1 MSKSFS
7 TGAWAETLLGA
18 PSATVSRDRIFT
30 SALMA
35 RDATSTES
43 QAQQVFRTVV
53 DILHGQGA
61 ALSDVIRTR
70 MFYTDEDSL
79 EVLKIIHS
87 VVFNSPGPV
96 MTAVRVDCLPR
107 DSKVALEI
115 EAIKGGGAAAR
126 HIGID
131 AETSSCRA
139 IRIGDEFF
147 GAGYQGEAGQSHD
160 AQMDATY
167 AAASATLIEAGMSE
181 SDVAATRH
189 YYADSVDDET
199 DGTGKN
205 EFMGHAEPT
214 SAGICVHEPGASGNT
229 FSLEIE
235 AIADGE
241 SRKNFRTGRT
251 FEVENNYSR
260 AVRVGDVIYV
270 AGTTSII
277 PDEVIQHPGEVGP
290 QVDDTLAI
298 IRDAIEQLGGAWTDV
313 VRTRT
318 YIVGGLPALDE
329 ASARLKANLVGTDSA
344 ATLMGVPILGRPG
357 VIVEIEATAVLEK

>member
-1 MSKSFS
+1 VSESIT
-7 TGAWAETLLGA
+7 TGAWGETLLGV
-18 PSATVSRDRIFT
+18 PSAIVVGNRIFT

-43 QAQQVFRTVV
+43 QAQQVFRMAV
-53 DILHGQGA
+53 DLLYGQGA
-61 ALSDVIRTR
+61 ALSDVVRSR
-70 MFYTDEDSL
+70 LFYTDEGSL
-79 EVLKIIHS
+79 EILKMIHG

-96 MTAVRVDCLPR
+96 MTVVRVDCLPR
-107 DSKVALEI
+107 DLKVALEI
-115 EAIKGGGAAAR
+115 EAIKASGESAR

-131 AETSSCRA
+131 AKTSSCRA
-139 IRIGDEFF
+139 IRIDDEFF

-167 AAASATLIEAGMSE
+167 AAASATLVEAGMSE
-181 SDVAATRH
+181 ADVAATRH
-189 YYADSVDDET
+189 YYAYSVREQR

-214 SAGICVHEPGASGNT
+214 SAGICVHEPGDSSNT

-235 AIADGE
+235 AVAYGD
-241 SRKNFRTGRT
+241 SRENFRTGRT

-260 AVRVGDVIYV
+260 AVRIGDVIYV

-277 PDEVIQHPGEVGP
+277 PDEVVQHPREVGP

-298 IRDAIEQLGGAWTDV
+298 IRNAIEQLGGAWTDL
-313 VRTRT
+313 VRSRT
-318 YIVGGLPALDE
+318 YVVGGLSALDE
-329 ASARLKANLVGTDSA
+329 ASARLKVNLAGTDSA
-344 ATLMGVPILGRPG
+344 ATLMGVPILGRPE
-357 VIVEIEATAVLEK
+357 VVVEIEATAVLER